1 MPFDV
6 FFYAF
11 IGVFF
16 MRTTLDI
23 DEELVGEVMK
33 AAKAKTKK
41 GAIVIALKEYLMA
54 KRRHELRDMIGTYD
68 DFDLSLEELEKMRH
82 EG

>member
-1 MPFDV
+1 MPFNV
-6 FFYAF
+6 FFYALM
-11 IGVFF
+11 GVFF
-16 MRTTLDI
+16 MRTTLGI
-23 DEELVGEVMK
+23 DEELVREVMR
-33 AAKAKTKK
+33 AANAKTKK

>member
-1 MPFDV
+1 M
-6 FFYAF
+6 
-11 IGVFF
+11 GVFF

-23 DEELVGEVMK
+23 DEELVREVMR

>member
-11 IGVFF
+11 IGAFF

-23 DEELVGEVMK
+23 DEELVREVMR

-54 KRRHELRDMIGTYD
+54 KRRQELRDMIGTYD

>member
-1 MPFDV
+1 MP
-6 FFYAF
+6 
-11 IGVFF
+11 
-16 MRTTLDI
+16 
-23 DEELVGEVMK
+23 VGW
-33 AAKAKTKK
+33 TKK
-41 GAIVIALKEYLMA
+41 GAIVTALKEYLMA

>member
-1 MPFDV
+1 MPFNV

-11 IGVFF
+11 MGGFF

-23 DEELVGEVMK
+23 DEELVREVMK
-33 AAKAKTKK
+33 TAKAKTKK